1 MELTFDA
8 LSKNYG
14 KKQAL
19 IGFSAELTGGIYGL
33 LGPNGA
39 GKSILYAI
47 MKPFKDMT
55 DNSLELESF
64 HSFR

>member
-19 IGFSAELTGGIYGL
+19 IGFSAELTGGIYGHQWEEHL
-33 LGPNGA
+33 NIERPLN
-39 GKSILYAI
+39 
-47 MKPFKDMT
+47 
-55 DNSLELESF
+55 
-64 HSFR
+64 

>member
-19 IGFSAELTGGIYGL
+19 IGFSAELTGGIILILIGL
-33 LGPNGA
+33 KILLEHLGVIN
-39 GKSILYAI
+39 
-47 MKPFKDMT
+47 F
-55 DNSLELESF
+55 
-64 HSFR
+64 

>member
-39 GKSILYAI
+39 GK
-47 MKPFKDMT
+47 
-55 DNSLELESF
+55 DNFLT
-64 HSFR
+64 